1 MCSDCH
7 DPRKYTSKENLW
19 IKANLTF
26 EGLKQCRYQPTERVY
41 IGSIPPALDRAN
53 KNGKSNI
60 QRISVHKNENPK
72 NVDIDWFDFE
82 LPLNSGL
89 VAIIGNKGSGKS
101 ALSDIIGHLC
111 KCNTMENASFLN
123 ETRFRKPPKN
133 FAEDY
138 IATIQWGDSHVESIS
153 LSESNYNTTIE
164 DAQYLPQKY
173 IEEVCNDIG
182 NEFQREIDRVIFS
195 YVDRTE
201 RGTATNLEELVF
213 NKSKA
218 ISLSMQKLNIEIND
232 INDTLIKLEEKK
244 TTQYRIHISD
254 SLKKIK
260 RYFRTT

>member
-1 MCSDCH
+1 
-7 DPRKYTSKENLW
+7 
-19 IKANLTF
+19 
-26 EGLKQCRYQPTERVY
+26 
-41 IGSIPPALDRAN
+41 
-53 KNGKSNI
+53 
-60 QRISVHKNENPK
+60 
-72 NVDIDWFDFE
+72 
-82 LPLNSGL
+82 
-89 VAIIGNKGSGKS
+89 
-101 ALSDIIGHLC
+101 
-111 KCNTMENASFLN
+111 MENASFLN

-254 SLKKIK
+254 SLKKLKDTLERHENTKPQEIK
-260 RYFRTT
+260 KPEPKAVSYTHLRAHET